1 MKRSWPVLALVVFCA
16 FAGSFCVCQ
25 AAQSSP
31 ASPADPSPAPIADAA
46 SSYLPDIPDA
56 PSEIQELM
64 RRVQQSYTEGS
75 NLLKSGESA
84 KARAAFNQAV
94 DLLLDSGFDL
104 TSTPVLQSFF
114 RDLLRLIQQ
123 DEARYLQAEG
133 VVEEKQEEAVVD
145 ELDRLDLFPISIDP
159 VLSDVVAADLANT
172 QYDIPIV
179 LNEAVLKSLNFW
191 LGKGRRYFSDGL
203 VRSGRYRPMIAEA
216 FKAESIPLDVMYL
229 AQVESLFKTDAV
241 SRARA
246 RGIWQF
252 GRGTAIRYGLKVNR
266 YIDER
271 SDPEK
276 STRAA
281 ARYLNDLYAMFRD
294 WNLVLAAYNW
304 GEGKVQRLISK
315 SGRNDFWD
323 LLELKRNF
331 PKETKN
337 HVPLIMA
344 SIILARNPEKYG
356 LPTGLDRPLVFDR
369 VSISKPTDLKAAA
382 KLMGLTPA
390 QLKELNPALR
400 GLTTP
405 PSYPDFELKVPVGTS
420 QETIGKLAAL
430 PAAKVRVQPDYTARY
445 RVRPGDTLNGIAS
458 KLGVTVASLQSVNKV
473 QPSSLKAGMWLT
485 VPQAKKSASAVP
497 NVAVRG
503 AKKSSPSARGASAK
517 SASAARSKPARNSPG
532 STVKAAGS
540 PQSSGTKPRRPLAP
554 VQGKATEKSPPKEV
568 ASR

>member
-1 MKRSWPVLALVVFCA
+1 MKRSWPVFTLAVFCVLS
-16 FAGSFCVCQ
+16 GSSSVCQ
-25 AAQSSP
+25 TEQ
-31 ASPADPSPAPIADAA
+31 ASLTSAIEDLPPPVINEA
-46 SSYLPDIPDA
+46 SNYLPDIPDA
-56 PSEIQELM
+56 PPEIQELM
-64 RRVQQSYTEGS
+64 RRVQQSYVEGS

-84 KARAAFNQAV
+84 KARAAFNRAV

-114 RDLLRLIQQ
+114 RDLLRLIHQ
-123 DEARYLQAEG
+123 DEARYLQAEEA
-133 VVEEKQEEAVVD
+133 VEETHEEAVVD
-145 ELDRLDLFPISIDP
+145 ELDRLDLIPISIDP
-159 VLSDVVAADLANT
+159 VLSGVVEADLANT

-191 LGKGRRYFSDGL
+191 LGKGRRYFADGL
-203 VRSGRYRPMIAEA
+203 VRSGRYRDMIAET

-229 AQVESLFKTDAV
+229 AQVESLFKTGAV

-246 RGIWQF
+246 RGMWQF

-281 ARYLNDLYAMFRD
+281 ARYLSDLYTMFKD

-304 GEGKVQRLISK
+304 GEGKVQRLIDR

-356 LPTGLDRPLVFDR
+356 LPTELDRPLMFDR
-369 VSISKPTDLKAAA
+369 VSVSKATDLRAAA
-382 KLMGLTPA
+382 KVMGLTTA

-405 PSYPDFELKVPVGTS
+405 PGYPDFELRVPAGTS
-420 QETIGKLAAL
+420 PETIGKLAAL
-430 PAAKVRVQPDYTARY
+430 PAAKVRAQPDYTARY
-445 RVRPGDTLNGIAS
+445 RVRPGDTFTKIAS
-458 KLGVTVASLQSVNKV
+458 RLGVTVAALQSANNVR
-473 QPSSLKAGMWLT
+473 PSSLKAGMWLT
-485 VPQAKKSASAVP
+485 APSVKSASSTSKAGGS
-497 NVAVRG
+497 R
-503 AKKSSPSARGASAK
+503 AKKGAPSAGSTSTR
-517 SASAARSKPARNSPG
+517 SASVVRSKPVRTG
-532 STVKAAGS
+532 SGRAVKEASS
-540 PQSSGTKPRRPLAP
+540 PQSPGTQPRRPIP
-554 VQGKATEKSPPKEV
+554 GPQGKSAGKGQPKEL

>member
-1 MKRSWPVLALVVFCA
+1 MKRSWPVPALVVFSVLS
-16 FAGSFCVCQ
+16 GSSSICQ
-25 AAQSSP
+25 TERASLTSAADSLPPP
-31 ASPADPSPAPIADAA
+31 AVNEA
-46 SSYLPDIPDA
+46 SNYLPDLPDA
-56 PSEIQELM
+56 PPAIQEVM
-64 RRVQQSYTEGS
+64 QSAQQSYIDGS

-84 KARAAFNQAV
+84 KARAGFNRAV
-94 DLLLDSGFDL
+94 DVLLDSGFDL
-104 TSTPVLQSFF
+104 TSTPVLQGFF
-114 RDLLRLIQQ
+114 RDLLRQIQQ
-123 DEARYLQAEG
+123 DEARYLQAEEI
-133 VVEEKQEEAVVD
+133 VEEKHEEAVVD
-145 ELDRLDLFPISIDP
+145 ELARLDLIPISIDP
-159 VLSDVVAADLANT
+159 VLSDVVEADLANT

-179 LNEAVLKSLNFW
+179 LNEAVLKSLNYW
-191 LGKGRRYFSDGL
+191 LGKGRKYFTDGL
-203 VRSGRYRPMIAEA
+203 VRSGRYREMITETL
-216 FKAESIPLDVMYL
+216 KAESIPLDIMYL

-281 ARYLNDLYAMFRD
+281 ARYLSDLYAMFKD

-304 GEGKVQRLISK
+304 GEGKVQRLIDR

-356 LPTGLDRPLVFDR
+356 LPKELDRPLVFDR
-369 VSISKPTDLKAAA
+369 VSVSKPTDLRAAA
-382 KLMGLTPA
+382 KLMGLTTA

-400 GLTTP
+400 GQITP
-405 PSYPDFELKVPVGTS
+405 PGYPDFELRVPAGTS
-420 QETIGKLAAL
+420 PETIGKLAAL
-430 PAAKVRVQPDYTARY
+430 PAAKVPAQPDYGARY
-445 RVRPGDTLNGIAS
+445 RVRPGDTMNKIAS
-458 KLGVTVASLQSVNKV
+458 RLGVTVAALQSANNI
-473 QPSSLKAGMWLT
+473 QPSSLKAGTWLT
-485 VPQAKKSASAVP
+485 IPSVKTGAATSKARTS
-497 NVAVRG
+497 G
-503 AKKSSPSARGASAK
+503 AKTSATSARSAAPRSPSVK
-517 SASAARSKPARNSPG
+517 RSKPPQRGSGSATKAAISSRSPG
-532 STVKAAGS
+532 T
-540 PQSSGTKPRRPLAP
+540 QTRRPLP
-554 VQGKATEKSPPKEV
+554 GLQGKSAGKGPPKEV

>member
-1 MKRSWPVLALVVFCA
+1 MKRSWPVLALVVFLVIS
-16 FAGSFCVCQ
+16 GMPCVCQ
-25 AAQSSP
+25 AAQSSQT
-31 ASPADPSPAPIADAA
+31 STADNPAPPVMDTA
-46 SSYLPDIPDA
+46 SNYLPDIPDA
-56 PSEIQELM
+56 PPEIQELM
-64 RRVQQSYTEGS
+64 RRVQQSYAEGS
-75 NLLKSGESA
+75 NLLKSGETA
-84 KARAAFNQAV
+84 KARAAFNHAL

-104 TSTPVLQSFF
+104 TSTPVLQSYF

-123 DEARYLQAEG
+123 DEARYLQAEE

-145 ELDRLDLFPISIDP
+145 ELDRLDLIPISIDP

-172 QYDIPIV
+172 QYDILIV
-179 LNEAVLKSLNFW
+179 LNEAVLKSLNYW

-216 FKAESIPLDVMYL
+216 FKTESIPLDVMYL
-229 AQVESLFKTDAV
+229 AQVESLFKTEAV

-281 ARYLNDLYAMFRD
+281 ARYLSDLYAMFKN

-304 GEGKVQRLISK
+304 GEGKVQRLIDR

-356 LPTGLDRPLVFDR
+356 LPTELDQPLVFDR

-382 KLMGLTPA
+382 RLMGLTTA
-390 QLKELNPALR
+390 QLKALNPALR

-405 PSYPDFELKVPVGTS
+405 PGYPDFELKVPAGTP
-420 QETIGKLAAL
+420 QEIIGKLAAL
-430 PAAKVRVQPDYTARY
+430 PAAKVRAQPDYTARY
-445 RVRPGDTLNGIAS
+445 RVRPGDTLTGIAS
-458 KLGVTVASLQSVNKV
+458 KLGVTVAALQSANRV

-485 VPQAKKSASAVP
+485 VPPVRRASA
-497 NVAVRG
+497 ASRSGGSG
-503 AKKSSPSARGASAK
+503 AKKSGTSARGASGK
-517 SASAARSKPARNSPG
+517 SASAARSKSSRSSSGSAAKAASSTRSPG
-532 STVKAAGS
+532 KQA
-540 PQSSGTKPRRPLAP
+540 PRPAAP
-554 VQGKATEKSPPKEV
+554 VQGKSIRKSPAKEV

>member
-1 MKRSWPVLALVVFCA
+1 MKRSWPVIALVVFCA
-16 FAGSFCVCQ
+16 LASPCFVCL
-25 AAQSSP
+25 AAQSSTTP
-31 ASPADPSPAPIADAA
+31 AAENTAPPAVDAA

-56 PSEIQELM
+56 PPEIQELM
-64 RRVQQSYTEGS
+64 RRVQQSYTDGS

-84 KARAAFNQAV
+84 KARAAFNNAV
-94 DLLLDSGFDL
+94 DLLLDSGLDL

-114 RDLLRLIQQ
+114 RDLLRLIHQ

-145 ELDRLDLFPISIDP
+145 ELDRLDLIPIYIDP

-203 VRSGRYRPMIAEA
+203 VRSGRYRPMIGEA
-216 FKAESIPLDVMYL
+216 FKTESIPLDVMYL
-229 AQVESLFKTDAV
+229 AQVESLFKTEAV

-281 ARYLNDLYAMFRD
+281 ARYLSDLYAMFKD

-304 GEGKVQRLISK
+304 GEGKVQRLINK

-356 LPTGLDRPLVFDR
+356 LPTDLDQPLAFDR

-382 KLMGLTPA
+382 QLMGLTTA

-405 PSYPDFELKVPVGTS
+405 PGYPDFELKVPPGTS
-420 QETIGKLAAL
+420 QEIIGKLAAL
-430 PAAKVRVQPDYTARY
+430 PAAKVRAQPDYTARY

-458 KLGVTVASLQSVNKV
+458 KLGVTVAALQSVNRV
-473 QPSSLKAGMWLT
+473 QPSTLKAGMWLT
-485 VPQAKKSASAVP
+485 VPQVKSASA
-497 NVAVRG
+497 ASRIARSG
-503 AKKSSPSARGASAK
+503 TKKSSPSAGGATAK
-517 SASAARSKPARNSPG
+517 SASAARSKPSRSSSG
-532 STVKAAGS
+532 SSVKAASS
-540 PQSSGTKPRRPLAP
+540 PQSSGTQPRRPPTP
-554 VQGKATEKSPPKEV
+554 VPGKSTEKNPPKEV

>member
-1 MKRSWPVLALVVFCA
+1 MKRSWPVLTLAVLCVLS
-16 FAGSFCVCQ
+16 GSSSVCQ
-25 AAQSSP
+25 TEQASLASAKENLPPP
-31 ASPADPSPAPIADAA
+31 AVNEA
-46 SSYLPDIPDA
+46 SNYLPDIPDA
-56 PSEIQELM
+56 PPEIRDVM
-64 RRVQQSYTEGS
+64 RRAQQSYIEGS

-84 KARAAFNQAV
+84 KARLAFNQAV
-94 DLLLDSGFDL
+94 DVLLDSGYDL
-104 TSTPVLQSFF
+104 TSAPVLQSFF
-114 RDLLRLIQQ
+114 RDLLRLIHQ
-123 DEARYLQAEG
+123 DEARYLQAEEA
-133 VVEEKQEEAVVD
+133 VEEKHEEAVVD
-145 ELDRLDLFPISIDP
+145 ELDRLDLIPISIDP

-172 QYDIPIV
+172 QYDIPII
-179 LNEAVLKSLNFW
+179 LNEAVLKSLNYW
-191 LGKGRRYFSDGL
+191 LGKGRKYFADGL
-203 VRSGRYRPMIAEA
+203 VRSGRYREMIGET
-216 FKAESIPLDVMYL
+216 FRAESVPLDVMYL

-281 ARYLNDLYAMFRD
+281 ARYLSDLYAMFKD

-304 GEGKVQRLISK
+304 GEGKVLRLINK
-315 SGRNDFWD
+315 SGRTDFWD

-356 LPTGLDRPLVFDR
+356 LPTELDRPLVFDR

-382 KLMGLTPA
+382 RLVGLTAA

-405 PSYPDFELKVPVGTS
+405 PGYPDFELRVPAGTS
-420 QETIGKLAAL
+420 PETIGKLSAL
-430 PAAKVRVQPDYTARY
+430 PAAKVRSQPDYTARY
-445 RVRPGDTLNGIAS
+445 RVRPGDTLSGIAS
-458 KLGVTVASLQSVNKV
+458 KLGVTVAALQSANKV

-485 VPQAKKSASAVP
+485 VPAVKTTSTASKAGSARAKKSAA
-497 NVAVRG
+497 
-503 AKKSSPSARGASAK
+503 SSR
-517 SASAARSKPARNSPG
+517 SASARSASAGRSKPQQSGSG
-532 STVKAAGS
+532 STAKGASS
-540 PQSSGTKPRRPLAP
+540 PRSSGTQPGRPAP
-554 VQGKATEKSPPKEV
+554 GIQGRSAEKGPPKEL

>member
-1 MKRSWPVLALVVFCA
+1 MKRSWPVLALAVFLVIS
-16 FAGSFCVCQ
+16 GMSCVCQ

-31 ASPADPSPAPIADAA
+31 TSTADDPAPPVTDAA
-46 SSYLPDIPDA
+46 TNYLPDIPDA
-56 PSEIQELM
+56 PPDIQALM
-64 RRVQQSYTEGS
+64 RRVQQGYAEGS
-75 NLLKSGESA
+75 NLLKSGETA
-84 KARAAFNQAV
+84 KARAAFNHAV

-123 DEARYLQAEG
+123 DEARYLQAEE

-145 ELDRLDLFPISIDP
+145 ELDRLDLIPISIDP
-159 VLSDVVAADLANT
+159 VLSDAVAADLANT

-179 LNEAVLKSLNFW
+179 LNETVLKSLNYW

-216 FKAESIPLDVMYL
+216 FKTESIPLDVMYL
-229 AQVESLFKTDAV
+229 AQVESLFKTKAV

-281 ARYLNDLYAMFRD
+281 ARYLSDLYAMFKD

-304 GEGKVQRLISK
+304 GEGKVQRLVDR

-356 LPTGLDRPLVFDR
+356 LPTELDEPLVFDR

-382 KLMGLTPA
+382 KLMGLTTA

-405 PSYPDFELKVPVGTS
+405 PGYPDFELKVPAGTS
-420 QETIGKLAAL
+420 QEIIGKLAAL
-430 PAAKVRVQPDYTARY
+430 PAAKVRAQPDYTARY
-445 RVRPGDTLNGIAS
+445 RVRPGDTLTGIAS
-458 KLGVTVASLQSVNKV
+458 KLGVTVAALQRANRV
-473 QPSSLKAGMWLT
+473 QPSKLKAGMWLT
-485 VPQAKKSASAVP
+485 VPPVRSASAASRSGGSRAKKSGTSAQ
-497 NVAVRG
+497 
-503 AKKSSPSARGASAK
+503 GASAK
-517 SASAARSKPARNSPG
+517 SASAARSKSSRSSSGSAAKAASSTRSPG
-532 STVKAAGS
+532 KQT
-540 PQSSGTKPRRPLAP
+540 PAP
-554 VQGKATEKSPPKEV
+554 
-568 ASR
+568 